1 MMSISRDCLL
11 CKIYAKRV
19 ASQNAGMTYNHGRF
33 RLSDYDLTKFPGPKV
48 GEPTPDFELIGLDGN
63 PVQLSS
69 FRGRWL
75 VLETAS
81 VSCMMYARNV
91 GRIAELKCKYPDIEW
106 LVVYV
111 REAHPGRRRPAHQA
125 MAQKLAL
132 AKSLKADYG
141 ESRTVVVDSLSGD
154 LHRALGSLPNMAY
167 VLNPDGEVVYR
178 CDWLSVPELDRVLA
192 NRPDTETN
200 QHTLTDDLHYPSV
213 WLTAKIL
220 WRSGIAAVWDFLR
233 AAPRLLPT
241 HRAADRHYLAQRK
254 TDK

>member
-1 MMSISRDCLL
+1 
-11 CKIYAKRV
+11 
-19 ASQNAGMTYNHGRF
+19 MTYNHGRF
-33 RLSDYDLTKFPGPKV
+33 RLSDYDLTQFPGPKA
-48 GEPTPDFELIGLDGN
+48 GEPAPDFGLTGLDGD
-63 PVQLSS
+63 PLHLSS

-91 GRIAELKCKYPDIEW
+91 DKIGLLRKKYPDVEW

-111 REAHPGRRRPAHQA
+111 REAHPGRRRPAHRD

-132 AKSLKADYG
+132 AKSLKGDHG
-141 ESRTVVVDSLSGD
+141 EMRTVVADTLAGD
-154 LHRALGSLPNMAY
+154 MHRAYGSLPNMVY
-167 VLNPDGEVVYR
+167 VLNPDGQVVYR

-192 NRPDTETN
+192 KRPDMETN

-233 AAPRLLPT
+233 AAPQLLPT
-241 HRAADRHYLAQRK
+241 HRAADRHYLAQRRS
-254 TDK
+254 DK

>member
-1 MMSISRDCLL
+1 
-11 CKIYAKRV
+11 
-19 ASQNAGMTYNHGRF
+19 MTYNHDRF
-33 RLSDYDLTKFPGPKV
+33 RLSDYDLTQFPGPKV
-48 GEPTPDFELIGLDGN
+48 GESAPDFELTGLDGD
-63 PVQLSS
+63 PLHLSS

-91 GRIAELKCKYPDIEW
+91 DKIGLLRKKYPDVEW

-111 REAHPGRRRPAHQA
+111 REVHPGRRRPAHQD

-132 AKSLKADYG
+132 AKCLQGDHG
-141 ESRTVVVDSLSGD
+141 ETRKVAVDTLSGD
-154 LHRALGSLPNMAY
+154 MHRAYGSLPNMVY

-178 CDWLSVPELDRVLA
+178 CDWLSVPELDSVLA
-192 NRPDTETN
+192 QRPSTESN
-200 QHTLTDDLHYPSV
+200 QHTMTDDLQTPSA

-220 WRSGIAAVWDFLR
+220 WRSGLIAIWDFLR

-241 HRAADRHYLAQRK
+241 HRAADRHYLAQQK